1 MLFFR
6 LVMMTF
12 HNLVVVILIVSIFVP
27 YKTVSGPSVANCHE
41 SCSCDPV
48 DMYQDP
54 DINVQCGERNLTKV
68 PIMTF
73 TEPVSILNV
82 SFNELATLEK
92 ETFFHYKT
100 INYLYLQRC
109 RLRNISE
116 EAFHCLVK
124 LTFVDLSDNLFTSV
138 SPNLFIGN
146 QHLNQLILRGN
157 SLVDLQ
163 WNATLLNGTPHLSK
177 LDLHSCKL
185 KKLSTESFSLLRN
198 LQYIDIS
205 NNELELL
212 NYDTLSSHKQ
222 LEDVNLE
229 NNQWKCGDHFYDLL
243 CWVKD
248 MEAVPHNRTVK
259 CRHKNGAKEVWTP
272 AKQSSLCRLNTT
284 PSANSPHKTDV
295 NTSWTLNTTVIWSNI
310 SEVSPNTT
318 LSPTTQYEEEND
330 TTGAII
336 VATATL
342 IKVVILIVILFLIFV
357 LRFSVSDVQKYK
369 KLPPKPWTDD
379 EHVAVFNSY
388 PINIP
393 WKKEGETEK

>member
-1 MLFFR
+1 
-6 LVMMTF
+6 MTF

-68 PIMTF
+68 LNMTF

-82 SFNELATLEK
+82 SFNELTTLEK

-100 INYLYLQRC
+100 VNYLYLQRC

-157 SLVDLQ
+157 RLVDLQ
-163 WNATLLNGTPHLSK
+163 WNATLLNGPPHLSK
-177 LDLHSCKL
+177 LDLQSCKL
-185 KKLSTESFSLLRN
+185 KKLSTETFSLLPN
-198 LQYIDIS
+198 LQYLDIS

-212 NYDTLSSHKQ
+212 NYDILSSHQQ
-222 LEDVNLE
+222 LDDVNVE
-229 NNQWKCGDHFYDLL
+229 NNQWKCGKHFYDLL
-243 CWVKD
+243 CWIKSK
-248 MEAVPHNRTVK
+248 EAVPHNRTLK
-259 CRHKNGAKEVWTP
+259 CRHKNGKKEVWTP

-284 PSANSPHKTDV
+284 PSGNSPHKTDMTTSWSLNTTV
-295 NTSWTLNTTVIWSNI
+295 IWFLLNTTPSANSSLKKDMSTSWTGNTTVIWSNTSDI
-310 SEVSPNTT
+310 SLNTT
-318 LSPTTQYEEEND
+318 VNPTT
-330 TTGAII
+330 TITAGVRALTIVSIVGTVIAI
-336 VATATL
+336 VT
-342 IKVVILIVILFLIFV
+342 VIAMLIVRK
-357 LRFSVSDVQKYK
+357 LRRLDTQGYDH
-369 KLPPKPWTDD
+369 LPRRP
-379 EHVAVFNSY
+379 
-388 PINIP
+388 
-393 WKKEGETEK
+393 